1 MKSIGLCVPVLA
13 AAFACSQGPTSSPS
27 AVPTVPSVPAPA
39 PARADIPGYDQ
50 RWQLTTLATNS
61 SACRSG
67 GRPLP
72 PVGMRMSCEMA
83 IARSGST
90 LRAIY
95 CAHNYPTD
103 HIDYTGTVQGDEFV
117 ARMIPIPDIP
127 LCGSSATLEGKVVGL
142 ISNGGRHLDATEV
155 DTYHLSSGDMQVT
168 FSWSAD
174 LE

>member
-1 MKSIGLCVPVLA
+1 MKTIGLCVPILA
-13 AAFACSQGPTSSPS
+13 AALACSQGPTSSPS
-27 AVPTVPSVPAPA
+27 VAPSVPSVPAPA
-39 PARADIPGYDQ
+39 PTRVDIPGYDQ

-61 SACRSG
+61 SDCASG

-72 PVGMRMSCEMA
+72 SVGMRMSCEMA

-90 LRAIY
+90 LKALY
-95 CAHNYPTD
+95 CVQNYPTD
-103 HIDYTGTVQGDEFV
+103 HIDYIGTVQGDEFV
-117 ARMIPIPDIP
+117 AQMSPIPNVP

-142 ISNGGRHLDATEV
+142 FSKGGRHLDATEV
-155 DTYHLSSGDMQVT
+155 DSYHLPAGDMQVT